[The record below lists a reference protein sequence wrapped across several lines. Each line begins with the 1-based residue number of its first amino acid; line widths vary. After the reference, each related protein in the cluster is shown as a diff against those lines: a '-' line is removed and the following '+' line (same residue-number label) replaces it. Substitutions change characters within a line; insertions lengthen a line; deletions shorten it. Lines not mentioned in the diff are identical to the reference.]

1 MRGMKALRLII
12 VGFLLVVAAMSA
24 ARAIPAY
31 ADQPKMSGK
40 MQAGHPCHNCPD
52 CGVPGADCGSD
63 AACAAVCTSF
73 LGANFV
79 FTPTLAFAAVETFI
93 AAEVPLVSL
102 SRPPPLQP
110 PIL

>member
-1 MRGMKALRLII
+1 MRALRFFI
-12 VGFLLVVAAMSA
+12 VGFMLVIAAMSA

-52 CGVPGADCGSD
+52 CGVPGADCGND
-63 AACAAVCTSF
+63 AACASVCTSF
-73 LGANFV
+73 MGAAFA
-79 FTPTLAFAAVETFI
+79 FTPPFTFLPVETFS
-93 AAEVPLVSL
+93 AAEALLVSF